1 METKDG
7 FIIRPIKETDNAQM
21 ARLIRCV
28 IDEFGVS
35 RTGTVYDDPVT
46 DCISQSVE
54 NVNTEYWVIDYGGE
68 IQGGCGFYPTKGLS
82 GECAEI
88 VKYYLSPA
96 VREKGLGGMI
106 LDLIVRRAKE
116 AGYTSLYIKH
126 SLRLVKPLICIR
138 NGDFSCWMVNS
149 EIPGIRQPVYSC

>member
-54 NVNTEYWVIDYGGE
+54 NVNAEYWVIDYKGE
-68 IQGGCGFYPTKGLS
+68 LQGGCGFYPAKGLPDK
-82 GECAEI
+82 CVEI
-88 VKYYLSPA
+88 VKYPDPLRLRC
-96 VREKGLGGMI
+96 VTI
-106 LDLIVRRAKE
+106 I
-116 AGYTSLYIKH
+116 LYI
-126 SLRLVKPLICIR
+126 
-138 NGDFSCWMVNS
+138 
-149 EIPGIRQPVYSC
+149 YSHFAHINVIWLSIFGG

>member
-54 NVNTEYWVIDYGGE
+54 NVNAEYWVIDYGGE
-68 IQGGCGFYPTKGLS
+68 IQGGCGFYPPKA
-82 GECAEI
+82 C
-88 VKYYLSPA
+88 PA
-96 VREKGLGGMI
+96 SVLK
-106 LDLIVRRAKE
+106 
-116 AGYTSLYIKH
+116 
-126 SLRLVKPLICIR
+126 
-138 NGDFSCWMVNS
+138 
-149 EIPGIRQPVYSC
+149 

>member
-46 DCISQSVE
+46 DCI
-54 NVNTEYWVIDYGGE
+54 T
-68 IQGGCGFYPTKGLS
+68 
-82 GECAEI
+82 
-88 VKYYLSPA
+88 
-96 VREKGLGGMI
+96 
-106 LDLIVRRAKE
+106 
-116 AGYTSLYIKH
+116 
-126 SLRLVKPLICIR
+126 
-138 NGDFSCWMVNS
+138 
-149 EIPGIRQPVYSC
+149 

>member
-46 DCISQSVE
+46 DCISQL
-54 NVNTEYWVIDYGGE
+54 
-68 IQGGCGFYPTKGLS
+68 K
-82 GECAEI
+82 
-88 VKYYLSPA
+88 
-96 VREKGLGGMI
+96 M
-106 LDLIVRRAKE
+106 
-116 AGYTSLYIKH
+116 
-126 SLRLVKPLICIR
+126 
-138 NGDFSCWMVNS
+138 
-149 EIPGIRQPVYSC
+149 